1 MAEKWR
7 VLVTVG
13 NPHNP
18 VAHAI
23 TQRLP
28 PDTSPVYMDFSGDPV
43 LSVVRVT
50 VEADSPEDAH
60 TLAETLVKQACLA
73 SEWNWTPVATG
84 AERAPQA

>member
-1 MAEKWR
+1 
-7 VLVTVG
+7 
-13 NPHNP
+13 
-18 VAHAI
+18 
-23 TQRLP
+23 
-28 PDTSPVYMDFSGDPV
+28 MDFSGDPV